1 MKQHYA
7 VPLETVASYTQR
19 DELWKEL
26 EEKLRIRHEM
36 ASVPFAVAI
45 HGLGGAG
52 KSQLALKC
60 AESHRNQYN
69 PILWI
74 DATDEEAA
82 RSSFQRCAAE
92 LGLSQDQTERQG
104 SALANSG
111 AVQAVLRWLR
121 DRTPAESEWLVVID
135 NADDFGWGIQQVIP
149 KGQRGS
155 IIITSQDEL
164 SPKLVAAGCERVR
177 VDAMSLSEATTLL
190 LQHLPWSIDSATSN
204 IQQDCEELVQN
215 LGCLPLAID
224 LAGAYIGND
233 PDPEHAIMQYLSD
246 FAMHRDELL
255 QMDNFRGLLPTEK
268 TVWTVWDKTLQKITN
283 DYVDLQPVLL
293 LTFLAHFKGT
303 IIQEEMFRLAAMG
316 SSLLGD
322 ELIEK
327 LPAEL
332 QKVLAVYD
340 EKWDSFLY
348 RRNRDILV
356 RYSLLQRVDSDWPGV
371 TMHGLVQWRTM
382 QSDRSRQWPLS
393 YLVFIT
399 AACCQKGKERHQP
412 EFRRHIIVHIP
423 DIHDIVDKSIDIGI
437 HEPIVMNIIGQVYE
451 DEGRWAEAEQLFMQA
466 MEIRK
471 TKLGA
476 DHLDTVFN
484 MNNLALTYRKQG
496 RWKEAE
502 QLNVQVMEISKTKLG
517 ADHPD
522 TLISMANLAFTW
534 KSQGR
539 ITDAI
544 KLMEQCVQARIRVL
558 PAGHP
563 STTSSLSTLNL
574 WRAEKPHQ
582 S

>member
-52 KSQLALKC
+52 KSQLALKY

-92 LGLSQDQTERQG
+92 LGLSQDQTEKQDP
-104 SALANSG
+104 ALANSG

-121 DRTPAESEWLVVID
+121 DRTQAESEWLVVID
-135 NADDFGWGIQQVIP
+135 NADDIGWGIKQVMP

-164 SPKLVAAGCERVR
+164 SPKLVTAGCERVR
-177 VDAMSLSEATTLL
+177 VDVMSLLEATTLL
-190 LQHLPWSIDSATSN
+190 LQHLPWNIDSATSN

-215 LGCLPLAID
+215 LGRLPIAID

-255 QMDNFRGLLPTEK
+255 QIDNFRGLLPTEK

-316 SSLLGD
+316 SRLRLGK
-322 ELIEK
+322 LIEN

-371 TMHGLVQWRTM
+371 TMHGLVQWRIM

-412 EFRRHIIVHIP
+412 EFRRHLIVHIP
-423 DIHDIVDKSIDIGI
+423 DIHEIVDKDIDIGI
-437 HEPIVMNIIGQVYE
+437 DEAFAIDITGRVY
-451 DEGRWAEAEQLFMQA
+451 DGEGRWTEAEQLFMQA

-476 DHLDTVFN
+476 DHPDTLFS
-484 MNNLALTYRKQG
+484 MNNLALTY
-496 RWKEAE
+496 W
-502 QLNVQVMEISKTKLG
+502 N
-517 ADHPD
+517 
-522 TLISMANLAFTW
+522 
-534 KSQGR
+534 
-539 ITDAI
+539 
-544 KLMEQCVQARIRVL
+544 
-558 PAGHP
+558 
-563 STTSSLSTLNL
+563 
-574 WRAEKPHQ
+574 
-582 S
+582 